1 MEKAEDK
8 NVILRYVEFGLIP
21 IQIMN
26 KECQKR
32 EKKEDIIK
40 GKEVIDLS
48 AKLKIHKCKNY
59 NNKNKE
65 SLNEEMIQETKQ
77 TYEKYNL
84 VVNHKIY
91 SNDKILQFNGY
102 SIEERKINHLILEK
116 SYSEEIIN
124 KLEINSENMM
134 HYYFKLYKNQEKCT
148 LFCNKRKT
156 VILGGFYDGSV
167 KIINLSK
174 NTNIENKIIFP
185 FISKE
190 PIIVIKTD
198 SKEKF
203 LFFGN
208 FIGNIIV
215 YSINFENL
223 ELEEKFFY
231 NGHLTE
237 ISAININNELN
248 LWISASIDGII
259 NLYTFPSFKL
269 VRSKKIKS
277 ENKIEFA
284 FLSASTLP
292 SIIVIASDNKNLK
305 EIYSYSINGKLLEHI
320 KDLNSILNPIII
332 KDFYFNEY
340 LMYISKEENNIII
353 RSLPFLNVCNTISG
367 FDNISNI
374 CISED
379 LKILYA
385 ISNKDEQIYIVKD
398 SPKQAISN

>member
-1 MEKAEDK
+1 MT
-8 NVILRYVEFGLIP
+8 
-21 IQIMN
+21 
-26 KECQKR
+26 
-32 EKKEDIIK
+32 
-40 GKEVIDLS
+40 
-48 AKLKIHKCKNY
+48 
-59 NNKNKE
+59 
-65 SLNEEMIQETKQ
+65 QETKPI
-77 TYEKYNL
+77 YEKYNL
-84 VVNHKIY
+84 VVNYKIY

-102 SIEERKINHLILEK
+102 SIEEMKINHLILEK
-116 SYSEEIIN
+116 YYSEEIIN
-124 KLEINSENMM
+124 KLEISSENMI

-156 VILGGFYDGSV
+156 VILCGFYDGSV

-174 NTNIENKIIFP
+174 NTNLENKIIFP

-259 NLYTFPSFKL
+259 NLYTFPAFKL

-320 KDLNSILNPIII
+320 KDLNSIMNSIII

-353 RSLPFLNVCNTISG
+353 RSLPFLNVYNTISG